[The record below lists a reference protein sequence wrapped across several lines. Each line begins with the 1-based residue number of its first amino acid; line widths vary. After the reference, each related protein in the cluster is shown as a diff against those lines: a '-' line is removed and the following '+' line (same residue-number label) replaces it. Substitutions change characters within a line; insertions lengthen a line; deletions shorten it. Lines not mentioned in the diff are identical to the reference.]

1 MVVGT
6 GSLCIRQLTERIH
19 PHAVAASWLKV
30 PASWILADSPVVAY
44 RRSMVKTNTATD
56 VVRQYSEALAA
67 RDFSAARALL
77 ADNLRFEG
85 PIDQFDRADDYVKAI
100 SGLFAMVK
108 GIEPQAIVADGEN
121 VAVFYVLQT
130 VVANAPVAEWYTVRE
145 GKIVQLRAYF
155 DARPFAAQ
163 PGQAGH

>member
-1 MVVGT
+1 
-6 GSLCIRQLTERIH
+6 
-19 PHAVAASWLKV
+19 
-30 PASWILADSPVVAY
+30 
-44 RRSMVKTNTATD
+44 MVKTNTASE

-100 SGLFAMVK
+100 SALFAMVK
-108 GIEPQAIVADGEN
+108 GIEPQATVADGEN

-145 GKIVQLRAYF
+145 GKIVHLRAYF
-155 DARPFAAQ
+155 DARPFAAP